1 MMNKYSIVIPILNE
15 SKNILDLVNGIYRF
29 LNKRIKFEIIM
40 VDDNSNDGS
49 GAILNKISR
58 QKKNFK
64 FFIRKKKKDLSK
76 SIIFGIEKT
85 KFENLIIM
93 DGDLQHNPKYLPI
106 LINEFQRN
114 KLDILVA
121 TRNFKKREGLSFVRF
136 FVSKLLIF
144 FINLLFKKQT
154 SDPMSGFFLIKKNIF
169 NKSKKKLYGKGY
181 KILFDIISSFKTK
194 KILDYQI
201 KFKIRKKNKSKMNL
215 IVIMHLI
222 LLIFSKLIY

>member
-1 MMNKYSIVIPILNE
+1 MNKYSIVIPIFNE
-15 SKNILDLVNGIYRF
+15 SENILDLVNGISRS
-29 LNKRIKFEIIM
+29 LNKKFKYEIIM

-49 GAILNKISR
+49 VVILNKILR

-64 FFIRKKKKDLSK
+64 FFIRKEKKDLSK
-76 SIIFGIEKT
+76 SVIFGIEKT

-136 FVSKLLIF
+136 FISKSLIF

-154 SDPMSGFFLIKKNIF
+154 SDPMSGFFLIKKNVF

-181 KILFDIISSFKTK
+181 KILFDIILSSNIK

-222 LLIFSKLIY
+222 LLIFSKLTY